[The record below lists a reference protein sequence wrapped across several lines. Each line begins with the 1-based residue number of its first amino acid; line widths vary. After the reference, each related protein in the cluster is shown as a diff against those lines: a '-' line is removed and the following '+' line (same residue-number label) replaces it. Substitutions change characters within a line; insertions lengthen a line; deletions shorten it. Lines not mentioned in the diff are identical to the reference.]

1 MRPDG
6 PCARSR
12 LISMLSA
19 YRPLTAA
26 HSGGRRPF
34 EPWSEAEPYRVNGR
48 VATPTIRTRDRVDV
62 SRRSRTTTTSCTSM
76 TLAGRGRSRH
86 EYLDALDAANEAG
99 ISVGARSGV
108 VDVLMPRREHLAAL
122 EAAKADHLRKLEA
135 HTEKHLGTLSDES
148 ARIIAEARAASE
160 SALSEVRT
168 LGRRLGVDT
177 RG

>member
-1 MRPDG
+1 
-6 PCARSR
+6 
-12 LISMLSA
+12 
-19 YRPLTAA
+19 
-26 HSGGRRPF
+26 
-34 EPWSEAEPYRVNGR
+34 
-48 VATPTIRTRDRVDV
+48 
-62 SRRSRTTTTSCTSM
+62 M